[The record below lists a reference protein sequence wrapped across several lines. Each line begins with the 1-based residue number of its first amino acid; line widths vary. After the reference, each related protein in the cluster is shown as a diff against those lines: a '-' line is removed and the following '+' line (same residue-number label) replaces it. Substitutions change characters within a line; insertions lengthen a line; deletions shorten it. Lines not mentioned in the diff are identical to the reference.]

1 MKVFFAFSHTRPIIS
16 FQCQFSSTSKVS
28 FEMFEIS
35 SNQDHWWSQTD
46 KIVWPVEIRQIFWLL
61 PTTPSLPRKRQRQTL
76 LLLLHSDWLFLVKG
90 FSSFLLGDVWQGV
103 RHYYYP
109 HRERKECRNHSSQ
122 KCWSRD
128 PLSCWQQRALWST
141 VNRVL
146 SHWRSKR
153 RSLPRRNAFL
163 NGMH

>member
-1 MKVFFAFSHTRPIIS
+1 M
-16 FQCQFSSTSKVS
+16 
-28 FEMFEIS
+28 
-35 SNQDHWWSQTD
+35 
-46 KIVWPVEIRQIFWLL
+46 EIRQIFWLL
-61 PTTPSLPRKRQRQTL
+61 PTTLSLPRKRQRPTL

-141 VNRVL
+141 DNRVL
-146 SHWRSKR
+146 SHWRSKKKMA
-153 RSLPRRNAFL
+153 SKKKCIFKWNALYVNYPTYFRNLEKELQYRKVDCLILISNFKIL
-163 NGMH
+163 SKSW